1 MKNTELIHKKEC
13 DSRQMPKLEI
23 SLHASDSK
31 SWPSYH
37 CKVQILSVDEALSS
51 LLKSPHVQKSGVIF
65 IAEDE
70 GVGTRV

>member
-1 MKNTELIHKKEC
+1 
-13 DSRQMPKLEI
+13 MPKLEI
-23 SLHASDSK
+23 SLSLCASDSK

-37 CKVQILSVDEALSS
+37 CKVQILSVDEALYS
-51 LLKSPHVQKSGVIF
+51 LLKSPHLQKSSVIF